1 MIKGITT
8 IRHAAGARDFKALGR
23 LFDALGFE
31 RGTPWRTAR
40 GQGMPFK
47 VPLGRLEIVEGL
59 ETIHADIWVEVTDLD
74 SLREILTREKS
85 KVSEVQATSW
95 GSRFVVA
102 EPAKGLKVLFWQ
114 KDRPSPDAVEGELNA
129 RGMRF
134 GVVVS
139 RWNSFITE
147 RLLQGALDGLGRS
160 GCRQED
166 ITVVRVPGAF
176 EIPSQARTLAGT
188 GKYDAIVTLGCLI
201 RGETTHYEHI
211 STEVTRGIGQSAQET
226 GGFADDLFRL
236 AVERQ
241 AQIDELIQKHAQ
253 HWRVERMAAVDRN
266 VLRAGVAEFLGYQKT
281 PRPVIINEALEIAR
295 KFSAPESVQ
304 FINGVLDSIG
314 KELSSEIPR
323 RS

>member
-176 EIPSQARTLAGT
+176 EIPSQARTLAQS
-188 GKYDAIVTLGCLI
+188 GKYDAIITLGCLI

-211 STEVTRGIGQSAQET
+211 PTEVTRGIGQSAQET
-226 GGFADDLFRL
+226 GVPHTYGVLTCENLEQALDRAGLKAGNKGL
-236 AVERQ
+236 EAAISAVEMVSLQRKTSGS
-241 AQIDELIQKHAQ
+241 A
-253 HWRVERMAAVDRN
+253 
-266 VLRAGVAEFLGYQKT
+266 RAKKQRAS
-281 PRPVIINEALEIAR
+281 R
-295 KFSAPESVQ
+295 KSK
-304 FINGVLDSIG
+304 G
-314 KELSSEIPR
+314 R
-323 RS
+323 